1 MTKPTRGQE
10 QACDQLAEALVLIVE
25 AIRLDG
31 KSTFGP
37 AELVAMLSDLAR
49 ASSAFGPDTIV
60 ARALE
65 RRGRSLGL
73 RSGTS
78 ELLTLLD
85 ADLPPL
91 DALLLSDEAF
101 RARVEA
107 VEEELG
113 EVD

>member
-10 QACDQLAEALVLIVE
+10 QACDKLAEALISIAE
-25 AIRLDG
+25 AVRLDG

-37 AELVAMLSDLAR
+37 AELRVMLAALVK
-49 ASSAFGPDTIV
+49 ASTAFGPDTIV

-65 RRGRSLGL
+65 RRGRLLGL

-85 ADLPPL
+85 NDLPPL
-91 DALLLSDEAF
+91 DALLLSDDAF

-107 VEEELG
+107 VEAELG
-113 EVD
+113 EVG